1 MNDSINL
8 TNTSNP
14 LNYNKR
20 QFWTYKRLH
29 PARSSNNKNTNKAA
43 PTNAKTNTTTTTA
56 TNNTVK
62 NVTNNTKK
70 NVTKKKIFHVVNGK
84 IATDKTLIKRLD
96 SMYIPP
102 AYKDIVI
109 AKSANNKIQA
119 IGVDKRGRK
128 QYMYNQSFIAKRN
141 DRKYDDILE
150 LGKKIVSIETD
161 NNSAINVISNKTCKN
176 LTLPDDYIPIIIY
189 MLRKYHFRI
198 GSEKYTNENNSHG
211 ITTLQPRHIK
221 FHSPSKFTI
230 EFIGKKGILN
240 RYSDDNEKM
249 ANIFKMLIKQSPNT
263 NSSQL
268 NNTNNAK
275 NNFIFAYKLP
285 STNESA
291 IITADAIQTYFQDKY
306 NSYITPKMFRT
317 WYGNYHML
325 EHLRDMFNT
334 DKLSYRM
341 KKNDISDV
349 ITKCSEYV
357 SSKLNNTP
365 TISKKSYIDNKL
377 LELVMRNP
385 YHIAAKIPDDKND
398 MHRFLN
404 KMIMKLR

>member
-1 MNDSINL
+1 
-8 TNTSNP
+8 
-14 LNYNKR
+14 
-20 QFWTYKRLH
+20 
-29 PARSSNNKNTNKAA
+29 
-43 PTNAKTNTTTTTA
+43 
-56 TNNTVK
+56 
-62 NVTNNTKK
+62 
-70 NVTKKKIFHVVNGK
+70 VNGK

-161 NNSAINVISNKTCKN
+161 NNTAINTIAGKSYNQLN
-176 LTLPDDYIPIIIY
+176 LPDDYIPIIIY

-198 GSEKYTNENNSHG
+198 GSEKYTTENNSHG

-263 NSSQL
+263 NSTRL
-268 NNTNNAK
+268 NNTNNPK
-275 NNFIFAYKLP
+275 NNFIFAYKTP
-285 STNESA
+285 STNESS
-291 IITADAIQTYFQDKY
+291 IINADAIQTYFQDKY

-325 EHLRDMFNT
+325 EHLRDMYNT

-341 KKNDISDV
+341 GNSDVRDV

-377 LELVMRNP
+377 LALVMRNP
-385 YHIAAKIPDDKND
+385 YHIAAKIPDDKTEK
-398 MHRFLN
+398 HRFLN